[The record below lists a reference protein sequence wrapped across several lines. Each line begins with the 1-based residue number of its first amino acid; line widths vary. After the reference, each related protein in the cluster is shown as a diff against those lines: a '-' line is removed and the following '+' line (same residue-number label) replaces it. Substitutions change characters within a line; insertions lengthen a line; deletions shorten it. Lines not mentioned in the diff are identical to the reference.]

1 MKVVGSFNKV
11 SEKLKKEL
19 IPAVKPN
26 EIIRF
31 QLLNG
36 TWEPALGREGF
47 GSSRSVR
54 LNDRIY
60 DPYAKEVKDDKGQI
74 TYEGEYVDI
83 GVPETIREGRVEKCK
98 KFWVNSIAG
107 GIPGNGQ
114 FELRSGNVGDMEAL
128 ECLCLSNGNKNNPYR
143 DKSKEPEFELVDA
156 KAILA
161 KEQEKDFKELQARLA
176 RFSKDNPEK
185 AKELSKSIPATKEQV
200 PV

>member
-19 IPAVKPN
+19 IPPVKPN

-36 TWEPALGREGF
+36 EYEPALGRVGF
-47 GSSRSVR
+47 GTSRSIR

-60 DPYAKEVKDDKGQI
+60 DPYQTDSTGKEVGGYI
-74 TYEGEYVDI
+74 DI

-98 KFWVNSIAG
+98 KFWVNSLVV

-114 FELRSGNVGDMEAL
+114 FEFKSGSVDDMEVM
-128 ECLCLSNGNKNNPYR
+128 EFVCLSNGNKNNPYR
-143 DKSKEPEFELVDA
+143 DESKEPIYEIVDVS
-156 KAILA
+156 KIL
-161 KEQEKDFKELQARLA
+161 EEEKQKDLKELKNKLK
-176 RFSKDNPEK
+176 RFAKQNPEEAQEMMK
-185 AKELSKSIPATKEQV
+185 LLSPNGKTDV
-200 PV
+200 TT

>member
-19 IPAVKPN
+19 IPPVKPN

-36 TWEPALGREGF
+36 EYFPELGRAGF
-47 GSSRSVR
+47 GTSRSIR

-60 DPYAKEVKDDKGQI
+60 DPYQKDSAGAEVGGYI
-74 TYEGEYVDI
+74 DI

-98 KFWVNSIAG
+98 KFWVNSLVV

-114 FELRSGNVGDMEAL
+114 FELKSGSVDDMEVM
-128 ECLCLSNGNKNNPYR
+128 EFLCLSNDNKNNPYR
-143 DKSKEPEFELVDA
+143 DESKEPKYEIVDVN
-156 KAILA
+156 KILEEEKQ
-161 KEQEKDFKELQARLA
+161 KEIKELKNKIK
-176 RFSKDNPEK
+176 RFAKQNPSEAGEM
-185 AKELSKSIPATKEQV
+185 AKLLTPSGNTDV
-200 PV
+200 TT